1 MVDSVM
7 NKIQINSLEK
17 IMKYLLNSIEI
28 KEGTT
33 TIRATLNTIIY
44 LLQTPYANI
53 NYARYHA
60 LMKTIIPALSNS
72 SLDIRIL
79 ADRLFEY
86 VFISFSYNMT
96 NFLFIATCRV
106 QHDLVVIVPGRTIQ
120 FVYGRI
126 LWKYGLV
133 YGAVLLCP
141 LLRVNTVRLRAISDH
156 KWPYLAQLR

>member
-1 MVDSVM
+1 MATIIFIKASMLDSVM
-7 NKIQINSLEK
+7 NKIQIDSLQK

-60 LMKTIIPALSNS
+60 LIKTIIPTLSNS

-106 QHDLVVIVPGRTIQ
+106 QHDLVVIVPGRTIR
-120 FVYGRI
+120 FI
-126 LWKYGLV
+126 

-141 LLRVNTVRLRAISDH
+141 ILRVNTVRLRAISDN
-156 KWPYLAQLR
+156 KWPYSA